1 MAPSKK
7 TLALKHKDFL
17 TLLGNS
23 KQRKRRN
30 ALIELGTNEEIDSIS
45 ECILNILQGKVKLKS
60 QEIKKLQKIKQYLR
74 LLANKKCSI
83 KKRKTLF
90 KQKGGLFFKNIVS
103 AIISLAKK
111 KGGSLLKN

>member
-83 KKRKTLF
+83 KKRKTLL
-90 KQKGGLFFKNIVS
+90 KQKGGFLAALIPLAIS
-103 AIISLAKK
+103 AVT
-111 KGGSLLKN
+111 SLLGNIGK